1 MGRMRGPPTEL
12 GAALDRPIP
21 IPVRADSPERRDE
34 RSRALATVVLLVLV
48 GAGTA
53 MRVQGLTSL
62 GFYRD
67 DAWAALSSRV
77 GIGTAWHMWLG
88 APGFYFLERSFFDL
102 HPGSTWWAQLLPLA
116 AGIAAIPAIYFLAR
130 HFGFR
135 RLAGLVLAGIVCVSP
150 ICVIYST
157 RVKEYSV
164 VFLVSVAVLWVAE
177 TARRQPDRT
186 RLTVLTMV
194 SVVAFAVSASVG
206 PVIAGAWIAVE
217 SPPYA
222 SVSTVGRSLALAPSS
237 SSAVWW
243 SRRSS
248 TATSR
253 PR

>member
-1 MGRMRGPPTEL
+1 MPTS
-12 GAALDRPIP
+12 
-21 IPVRADSPERRDE
+21 VRADSPERRDSN
-34 RSRALATVVLLVLV
+34 RVPATVVLLVLV

-53 MRVQGLTSL
+53 MRVQGLTTL

-77 GIGTAWHMWLG
+77 GLGTAWHMWLG

-135 RLAGLVLAGIVCVSP
+135 RIAGLVLAGIVCVSP
-150 ICVIYST
+150 VCVIYST

-164 VFLVSVAVLWVAE
+164 VFLVSGAVLWVAE
-177 TARRQPDRT
+177 TARCRPDRT
-186 RLTVLTMV
+186 RLTVLTTV

-206 PVIAGAWIAVE
+206 PVIAGVWIALAV
-217 SPPYA
+217 SPA
-222 SVSTVGRSLALAPSS
+222 
-237 SSAVWW
+237 
-243 SRRSS
+243 
-248 TATSR
+248 R
-253 PR
+253 P